1 MVGWRDGVR
10 EKGRQGGRGERPR
23 GLTGAGFR
31 GSIRLHR
38 GRFIAGLGHMYDFET
53 KAPISKPTLG
63 SATGGFRI
71 WHVARV
77 DRTRGCG
84 VGFAHLR
91 ARASTIVRARR
102 FAACGFF
109 FPGCERRCP
118 SETPRAVPPAQ
129 YARRR
134 GVSPPRAANTNAR
147 GPRGPSRV
155 VCDRSET
162 IGGRLLARRGRRST
176 ILRVSGLSIPP
187 PDR

>member
-91 ARASTIVRARR
+91 ARVDDR
-102 FAACGFF
+102 
-109 FPGCERRCP
+109 
-118 SETPRAVPPAQ
+118 PRAEI
-129 YARRR
+129 R
-134 GVSPPRAANTNAR
+134 GVWVFFSRLRAAM
-147 GPRGPSRV
+147 
-155 VCDRSET
+155 SE
-162 IGGRLLARRGRRST
+162 
-176 ILRVSGLSIPP
+176 
-187 PDR
+187 